1 MMNILEV
8 NNIEV
13 YIGSFYILQGVT
25 LNVKKG
31 EVTVLLGRNGAGK
44 STTMK
49 SILGLHPPKT
59 GNIIYKGK
67 NINKLPAHKIANRG
81 IGYVPDTRRIFGT
94 LTVEQNLIV
103 AMRKSERSKEDRM
116 QYIYELFPDLNRF
129 RTQKAKSLSGGQ
141 QQMLAI
147 GRALSNDNDLLLI
160 DEPTEGLS
168 PKFAKLV
175 MRTLHQIK
183 DQVTILLVEQNFRA
197 ATSIGDN
204 YYIMDD
210 GKVAYEGLMNDL
222 VDNTE
227 LITKFLGVRV

>member
-1 MMNILEV
+1 MNILEV